1 MIFEN
6 AVFLTFISLK
16 QKLKSYKMF
25 LFRFYKNLLVIK
37 FAKSDFFIRS
47 NSMKPFH
54 CTGSA
59 CDGQSLFGECSIS
72 HPFVFDD
79 GKQCCN
85 TNLDAEDKARN

>member
-1 MIFEN
+1 
-6 AVFLTFISLK
+6 
-16 QKLKSYKMF
+16 MF
-25 LFRFYKNLLVIK
+25 LFRFYKNFLLIE
-37 FAKSDFFIRS
+37 FAKSEFFIRS
-47 NSMKPFH
+47 DSMKPFH

-59 CDGQSLFGECSIS
+59 CDDQSLFGECSTS